1 MILVI
6 DGHSYLYEMESLC
19 DIFFPYEKVTAVYEN
34 GHDDSLLV
42 YTGYKEENGEAHLH
56 VSVKIENRFAENEEP
71 SSLDE
76 T

>member
-34 GHDDSLLV
+34 GHDDSLWSTQVTKKKTERLI
-42 YTGYKEENGEAHLH
+42 YTFL
-56 VSVKIENRFAENEEP
+56 
-71 SSLDE
+71 
-76 T
+76 

>member
-42 YTGYKEENGEAHLH
+42 YTGYKKTERL
-56 VSVKIENRFAENEEP
+56 IYTF
-71 SSLDE
+71 L
-76 T
+76 